1 MVHEYYWHVFDSLRV
16 TSHDIDFNTTIYL
29 YLPINWGIGRGL
41 FANIVGM
48 CLLIIMNIL
57 GHTIILTSR
66 ESTVL
71 TPYYTCIIIE
81 FLLLFSYISREL

>member
-1 MVHEYYWHVFDSLRV
+1 MNIIGMCLIPSDRV
-16 TSHDIDFNTTIYL
+16 TSHDILIDFNTTILTY
-29 YLPINWGIGRGL
+29 WGL